1 MYYYIVKIILV
12 YQIIIIK
19 ICHIYK
25 MRVVFSYFRLS
36 IKKNHLRIKRKL
48 WLSNKRFNI
57 LKYQNSKYQVFK
69 QS

>member
-25 MRVVFSYFRLS
+25 MRVVFSSFRLS